1 MSDNVLSFAILDQL
15 SGRFLGMS
23 ISDIVAY
30 TVKQTLK
37 QVAHDYD
44 LSYKELKVAYLEPGA
59 SGAARPQAASDVNIR
74 DNLPE
79 APEAEVEAE
88 PTPEPT
94 PKPKAK
100 SKAKAKK
107 SPEPVKAAEKPKSK
121 APEPVKVKAP
131 EAGPVK
137 TALSKMKKDECIS
150 ECRRLGLSTDGTV
163 PQLRE
168 RIREALKGG
177 GAPPVSSGPDA
188 PKATPPPKKGGGS
201 KKKKS
206 KEAKP
211 AHSHALTEEVVD
223 GCEVCET
230 HGNVLAEETEDEYR
244 EDREDGEELTLA
256 ERLKRLLA
264 AHGDAGEDEDIG
276 EDGDP
281 DYEPGELLDYDETQL
296 VE

>member
-15 SGRFLGMS
+15 SSRLTTLS
-23 ISDIVAY
+23 ISDLVSY

-44 LSYKELKVAYLEPGA
+44 LSYKELKVAYME
-59 SGAARPQAASDVNIR
+59 SDVNIR

-79 APEAEVEAE
+79 PEPEAE

-94 PKPKAK
+94 PKPKP
-100 SKAKAKK
+100 KAKAKK
-107 SPEPVKAAEKPKSK
+107 SVLKAPGPKPVKAPEPVKAAPAQAASK
-121 APEPVKVKAP
+121 TP
-131 EAGPVK
+131 
-137 TALSKMKKDECIS
+137 LSKMKKDECIS
-150 ECRRLGLSTDGTV
+150 ECRRLGLSTEGTV

-168 RIREALKGG
+168 RIKNGLKGG
-177 GAPPVSSGPDA
+177 
-188 PKATPPPKKGGGS
+188 PPPTESAPVATESKKGGGS

-230 HGNVLAEETEDEYR
+230 HGNVLAEEETDEEYR
-244 EDREDGEELTLA
+244 EEGEELTLA

-264 AHGDAGEDEDIG
+264 AHGDTGDEEDIG

-281 DYEPGELLDYDETQL
+281 DYEPGELQDYDETQL
-296 VE
+296 VEA

>member
-1 MSDNVLSFAILDQL
+1 MSDNVLSVAILDQL
-15 SGRFLGMS
+15 SGRFLTMS

-44 LSYKELKVAYLEPGA
+44 LSYKELKVAYLDTESVPT
-59 SGAARPQAASDVNIR
+59 
-74 DNLPE
+74 PE
-79 APEAEVEAE
+79 PEAEVE

-94 PKPKAK
+94 PEPKAK
-100 SKAKAKK
+100 SKAKPKK
-107 SPEPVKAAEKPKSK
+107 SVPKETPAPKAPEPVKAAEKSK
-121 APEPVKVKAP
+121 PEPVQA
-131 EAGPVK
+131 APVK
-137 TALSKMKKDECIS
+137 TALSKMKKDECLS

-296 VE
+296 VEA